1 MKTSQD
7 PTTSEILHR
16 LVVPI
21 QTRGNLGKSTEAIA
35 RCEWMTERSVTWR
48 GYDLDAFNRTLSTT
62 YLEDVV
68 FVEPGP
74 EPEGELIKIFRG
86 LAQSEVTVI
95 DPSAHMNR
103 TILRAM
109 EMVRLTQLCEAVAAR
124 VTVLIYPVDE
134 VSDMDDIAQTVEALG
149 DSVDWVIVRNPVKI
163 PTTKFFQGSELES
176 QLFGFGAA
184 RLEIPAL
191 LSDTR
196 NHLRSREIQ
205 LGRGLSPAETL
216 RNPSIQLEYRHKDIA
231 TEATQ
236 STERAVTAIKG
247 LEDAIRHGWR
257 EVNTD
262 KLAERVHAELERTL
276 LQPLATQCRQL
287 EMAAPALKDAVQHM
301 EDSTRKLRVF
311 HFKGILAAMFMTCLV
326 IMGGCFA
333 YGWWKLS
340 HHYDLMVSAALARIL
355 SVNEQNREAF
365 IRLTEMN
372 MPIRV
377 VSVTDSRKQIIPRKF
392 ALVMEHA
399 QDVGVEETPNGKRVA
414 IYFEKSSY

>member
-1 MKTSQD
+1 MKTSVD

-35 RCEWMTERSVTWR
+35 RCEWMTERSVAWR

-62 YLEDVV
+62 YPEEVA

-109 EMVRLTQLCEAVAAR
+109 EMVRLTQLCEAIAAR

-163 PTTKFFQGSELES
+163 HTTKFFQGSELES
-176 QLFGFGAA
+176 QLLGFGAA

-205 LGRGLSPAETL
+205 LGRGLSPAEAL
-216 RNPSIQLEYRHKDIA
+216 RNPSIQLDIA
-231 TEATQ
+231 HRIVLEQWLAEFF
-236 STERAVTAIKG
+236 ER
-247 LEDAIRHGWR
+247 LDAIAGHLIPTAKAKALQPARVR
-257 EVNTD
+257 EVVAPKRRISGVN
-262 KLAERVHAELERTL
+262 LE
-276 LQPLATQCRQL
+276 
-287 EMAAPALKDAVQHM
+287 
-301 EDSTRKLRVF
+301 
-311 HFKGILAAMFMTCLV
+311 
-326 IMGGCFA
+326 
-333 YGWWKLS
+333 
-340 HHYDLMVSAALARIL
+340 
-355 SVNEQNREAF
+355 N
-365 IRLTEMN
+365 IR
-372 MPIRV
+372 
-377 VSVTDSRKQIIPRKF
+377 
-392 ALVMEHA
+392 
-399 QDVGVEETPNGKRVA
+399 
-414 IYFEKSSY
+414 

>member
-149 DSVDWVIVRNPVKI
+149 DSVEWVIVRNPVKI

-205 LGRGLSPAETL
+205 LGRGLSPAEAL
-216 RNPSIQLEYRHKDIA
+216 RNPSIQLDIA
-231 TEATQ
+231 HRIVLEQWLADFSERLDVIAGHLIPTQ
-236 STERAVTAIKG
+236 KAKA
-247 LEDAIRHGWR
+247 
-257 EVNTD
+257 
-262 KLAERVHAELERTL
+262 
-276 LQPLATQCRQL
+276 LQPA
-287 EMAAPALKDAVQHM
+287 
-301 EDSTRKLRVF
+301 RK
-311 HFKGILAAMFMTCLV
+311 
-326 IMGGCFA
+326 
-333 YGWWKLS
+333 
-340 HHYDLMVSAALARIL
+340 
-355 SVNEQNREAF
+355 REAVARKRRISGVNLES
-365 IRLTEMN
+365 IR
-372 MPIRV
+372 
-377 VSVTDSRKQIIPRKF
+377 
-392 ALVMEHA
+392 
-399 QDVGVEETPNGKRVA
+399 
-414 IYFEKSSY
+414 